1 MLGAD
6 PHRMHTAYSLES
18 ALDEL
23 VFIVGPVLATLLAT
37 GVAPT
42 AGLVVPLVA
51 MLVGGY
57 WFLSL
62 RRTEPPPAPVGSPR
76 PKGSVLRK
84 PGMVVLAIVF
94 VAMGS
99 IFGATDV
106 STVAFAEESGSKG
119 AAGIILAIFALG
131 SLISGLLYGT
141 RTWKRPLYLRFATG
155 MVALAVGV
163 CFFFLVES
171 LAALAAVMFVAGFA
185 IAPTLIN
192 GNGLVQDLVPR
203 ERLTEGLTWVGTS
216 LGVGV
221 SVGSSVAG
229 AQIDANGSHA
239 GFLVVVISAGAAVVA
254 TLAALRT
261 LRGDAGEH
269 VHDSVE
275 AESPSATGGAAV
287 AACEIAESVEPA
299 RSVYPRRVI
308 DALASLVAPLGVLED
323 AELLTGGQFATT
335 YRVTL
340 ADGARVVVKTAP
352 TRTDQLLAYEHDLL
366 RAEALVYELA
376 ASRPAWKM
384 PQVLLTD
391 FSRTVLPSD
400 ALVVSHLPGVPLVDA
415 GFGPSSSDPRTAR
428 AERETGAVLAAL
440 HGLTGP
446 VYGYPC
452 GRQARTW
459 TRVVHRHDRRA
470 SRRRRALV
478 GAGARRRRAR
488 GHGPPRARARRRR
501 PARRSSTPTSGP
513 GTCSSSRPPARWS
526 A

>member
-1 MLGAD
+1 MLQPYRDVLTRPGALAFSGAGVLARLPMSMVGIGIVLMVSTLYGSYGLAGRVSAVYVIAQALCSPQLARLVDRHGQSRIMRPAVAIAAVGLVGLVVAATTEAHEVWLYVAAVVTGAGIGSFGSLVRARWARVLGAD

-23 VFIVGPVLATLLAT
+23 VFIVGPVLATVLAT

-42 AGLVVPLVA
+42 AGLIVPLVA

-106 STVAFAEESGSKG
+106 ATVAFAEESGSKG
-119 AAGIILAIFALG
+119 AAGVILAIFALG

-141 RTWKRPLYLRFATG
+141 RTWKRPLYVRFATG

-163 CFFFLVES
+163 CFFFLVQS
-171 LAALAAVMFVAGFA
+171 LVALAAVMFVAGFA

-229 AQIDANGSHA
+229 AQIDINGSHA
-239 GFLVVVISAGAAVVA
+239 GFLVVVISAGAAVLA
-254 TLAALRT
+254 TLLALRT
-261 LRGDAGEH
+261 LRGDGAEH
-269 VHDSVE
+269 VHNSVE

-287 AACEIAESVEPA
+287 AACEVAEAVEPK
-299 RSVYPRRVI
+299 RS
-308 DALASLVAPLGVLED
+308 
-323 AELLTGGQFATT
+323 
-335 YRVTL
+335 
-340 ADGARVVVKTAP
+340 
-352 TRTDQLLAYEHDLL
+352 
-366 RAEALVYELA
+366 
-376 ASRPAWKM
+376 
-384 PQVLLTD
+384 
-391 FSRTVLPSD
+391 
-400 ALVVSHLPGVPLVDA
+400 
-415 GFGPSSSDPRTAR
+415 
-428 AERETGAVLAAL
+428 
-440 HGLTGP
+440 
-446 VYGYPC
+446 
-452 GRQARTW
+452 
-459 TRVVHRHDRRA
+459 
-470 SRRRRALV
+470 
-478 GAGARRRRAR
+478 
-488 GHGPPRARARRRR
+488 
-501 PARRSSTPTSGP
+501 
-513 GTCSSSRPPARWS
+513 
-526 A
+526 